1 MMNKED
7 RENLEFL
14 LSLKTQRDWWDW
26 AKAVGQDDIDY
37 AMSLIDQAQAELYD
51 DIQDVSEAQ
60 KLLSRF

>member
-1 MMNKED
+1 MNKED